1 MQYTTMK
8 KIIISSLALVAA
20 LIMGGCSEFEKIN
33 TNPDKTTMGNSGML
47 ATGLLRTMTTCAGN
61 GDNKNYVTDDFLSKY
76 IAWTESSD
84 IDLMFNKLN
93 NASFSDIA
101 KLVNATKM
109 VEAAPTEGLK
119 KSYQGLAHFV
129 RVMTFY
135 NATMRVGDIPY
146 SEAIKG
152 EEGVYFPKYDT
163 QKDVFLGMLAE
174 LDAADKLFAEG
185 DNFSGDY
192 LYGGDCAKWRKACNV
207 LQLRLLINLYKKEN
221 DADVNLKAR
230 FADVL
235 KRPLF
240 ESIDDNLQVV
250 WSDKAGQKFPYTRE
264 INSFTSY
271 DQVSDLIIDK
281 LKELKD
287 YRVFAYACPTPN
299 SSDAS
304 AWDSYNGVN
313 PCQHSSAIIADV
325 STGNYSGLNL
335 RYEDKVGCEPTFMLS
350 YQEMNFILAEAA
362 ARGLISGNA
371 ASYYNEGIRSSMQ
384 FVSKYSTGWVPADRE
399 MTAAYIESYIASPEV
414 AFASTLN
421 AQVEQIIWQKYITTF
436 LQTPYSAF
444 FEYRRT
450 NVPEIKIDPGSNKND
465 PSDKMPLRWMYPTA
479 ENSYNK
485 ENLIEAVQRQY
496 NGSDDYMGVMWIL
509 K

>member
-1 MQYTTMK
+1 
-8 KIIISSLALVAA
+8 
-20 LIMGGCSEFEKIN
+20 
-33 TNPDKTTMGNSGML
+33 
-47 ATGLLRTMTTCAGN
+47 
-61 GDNKNYVTDDFLSKY
+61 
-76 IAWTESSD
+76 
-84 IDLMFNKLN
+84 MFNKLN

-304 AWDSYNGVN
+304 SWDSYNGVN

-335 RYEDKVGCEPTFMLS
+335 RYEDKIGCEPTFMLS

>member
-1 MQYTTMK
+1 MK
-8 KIIISSLALVAA
+8 KIIISSIAIVSA
-20 LIMGGCSEFEKIN
+20 LIMGGCSKFGEIN

-163 QKDVFLGMLAE
+163 QKDVFLGMLDE
-174 LDAADKLFAEG
+174 LDAAEQLFAEG
-185 DNFSGDY
+185 DDFSGDY
-192 LYGGDCAKWRKACNV
+192 LYGGDCAMWRKACNV
-207 LQLRLLINLYKKEN
+207 LQLRLLINLYKKTD

-230 FADVL
+230 FAKVL
-235 KRPLF
+235 SRPLF

-271 DQVSDLIIDK
+271 DQVSDLVIDK

-287 YRVFAYACPTPN
+287 YRVFAYANPTPN
-299 SSDAS
+299 STDPS
-304 AWDSYNGVN
+304 AW
-313 PCQHSSAIIADV
+313 
-325 STGNYSGLNL
+325 
-335 RYEDKVGCEPTFMLS
+335 E
-350 YQEMNFILAEAA
+350 
-362 ARGLISGNA
+362 
-371 ASYYNEGIRSSMQ
+371 SSM
-384 FVSKYSTGWVPADRE
+384 V
-399 MTAAYIESYIASPEV
+399 
-414 AFASTLN
+414 
-421 AQVEQIIWQKYITTF
+421 
-436 LQTPYSAF
+436 
-444 FEYRRT
+444 
-450 NVPEIKIDPGSNKND
+450 
-465 PSDKMPLRWMYPTA
+465 
-479 ENSYNK
+479 
-485 ENLIEAVQRQY
+485 
-496 NGSDDYMGVMWIL
+496 
-509 K
+509 

>member
-1 MQYTTMK
+1 MK
-8 KIIISSLALVAA
+8 KITILSIALVSA
-20 LIMGGCSEFEKIN
+20 LIIGGCSKFEQIN

-61 GDNKNYVTDDFLSKY
+61 GDNKNFVTDDFLSKY

-93 NASFSDIA
+93 NASFGDITE
-101 KLVNATKM
+101 LVNATKM

-119 KSYQGLAHFV
+119 KSYEGLAHFV
-129 RVMTFY
+129 RVMTFF

-146 SEAIKG
+146 SEAVKG
-152 EEGVYFPKYDT
+152 EEGIYFPKYDT
-163 QKDVFLGMLAE
+163 QKDVFLGMLDE
-174 LDAADKLFAEG
+174 LDQADKLFAEG
-185 DNFSGDY
+185 DDFSGDY
-192 LYGGDCAKWRKACNV
+192 LYGGDCDKWRKACNV
-207 LQLRLLINLYKKEN
+207 LQLKLLINLYKKSG

-240 ESIDDNLQVV
+240 TSIDDNLQVV
-250 WSDKAGQKFPYTRE
+250 WSEKAGQKYPYARE
-264 INSFTSY
+264 INSFTAY
-271 DQVSDLIIDK
+271 DQVSDLMINK

-287 YRVFAYACPTPN
+287 YRVFAYASPTPN
-299 SSDAS
+299 STDAA
-304 AWDSYNGVN
+304 AWESYNGVN
-313 PCQHSSAIIADV
+313 PCQHSSAIISDV
-325 STGNYSGLNL
+325 STGNVSGLNS
-335 RYEDKVGCEPTFMLS
+335 RYEDKVGNEPTFFVS

-362 ARGLISGNA
+362 ARGFIS
-371 ASYYNEGIRSSMQ
+371 ASAEAYYNEGIRSSME
-384 FVSKYSTGWVPADRE
+384 FTAKYSKGWVPESRE
-399 MTAAYIESYIASPEV
+399 MTSDYINSYLASPEV
-414 AFASTLN
+414 KFASTLD

-436 LQTPYSAF
+436 LQTPYNGF

-450 NVPEIKIDPGSNKND
+450 GVPNIPIDPGSNKND

-479 ENSYNK
+479 ETNYNM
-485 ENLIEAVQRQY
+485 ENVSEAIQRQY